1 MLGGVQIYVYYGR
14 QKSKE
19 VPEASVLLEGKS
31 EWKWG
36 GGGKE
41 LFCLWKSMLGR
52 RVIARDVS
60 RYKVYQGRQGYLCKI
75 EVEKAKQI
83 RQRP

>member
-1 MLGGVQIYVYYGR
+1 MEI
-14 QKSKE
+14 
-19 VPEASVLLEGKS
+19 
-31 EWKWG
+31 

-41 LFCLWKSMLGR
+41 LSCLWNSMLGR

-60 RYKVYQGRQGYLCKI
+60 RCKVYQGRQGYLCKI

-83 RQRP
+83 RQRSQCL